1 MGLVVTHTH
10 PGPHGSGDGDS
21 NLGSHRDRQ
30 VDEERV
36 ARDALGVG
44 PQIAV
49 VLHHLCVDGLRHSL
63 TAHLLLHNTTTLPL
77 THTHTH
83 TRTHACTRVCV
94 SCRVRKSSSAV
105 PIRRRLAWLN
115 RCQSHAIYRA
125 LVSADT
131 HSRQP
136 NKDRNS
142 LPSPRA
148 GTRAHQTPLSGPSTT
163 GYYRGSEQSHRQSTS
178 DCSDRNISASGQPAG
193 LPAGDDVTGRFRLHV
208 MNTRR
213 PTRTR

>member
-63 TAHLLLHNTTTLPL
+63 TAHLLLYNTTTPPL
-77 THTHTH
+77 THTHA
-83 TRTHACTRVCV
+83 RTQACVCV

-136 NKDRNS
+136 NKHRNS
-142 LPSPRA
+142 LLDTKSSRRHT
-148 GTRAHQTPLSGPSTT
+148 GTP
-163 GYYRGSEQSHRQSTS
+163 
-178 DCSDRNISASGQPAG
+178 NSAI
-193 LPAGDDVTGRFRLHV
+193 
-208 MNTRR
+208 R
-213 PTRTR
+213 PVHNWLL

>member
-1 MGLVVTHTH
+1 MGLVVTDTH

-77 THTHTH
+77 TLTRTHTHAHTHTH
-83 TRTHACTRVCV
+83 THTLTHACTHAHRRVSV

-105 PIRRRLAWLN
+105 PIRTRLAWLN

-142 LPSPRA
+142 LLDTKSSRRHT
-148 GTRAHQTPLSGPSTT
+148 GTP
-163 GYYRGSEQSHRQSTS
+163 
-178 DCSDRNISASGQPAG
+178 NSAI
-193 LPAGDDVTGRFRLHV
+193 
-208 MNTRR
+208 R
-213 PTRTR
+213 PVHNWLL